1 MQNEVMRIWKQ
12 ERTTMI
18 LVTHDID
25 EAIFLSD
32 RIIIMPTRP
41 GEIKEIIDV
50 KMGRPR
56 DRSDFDFMEIR
67 KKIYA
72 QFFENSSISIE
83 YYI

>member
-1 MQNEVMRIWKQ
+1 
-12 ERTTMI
+12 
-18 LVTHDID
+18 
-25 EAIFLSD
+25 
-32 RIIIMPTRP
+32 MPTRP